1 MWEQK
6 KDLTFLFWMKIWMML
21 LKIMRPLEYSGV
33 LIDRVTEIT
42 GNNYSK

>member
-1 MWEQK
+1 MREQE

-21 LKIMRPLEYSGV
+21 LKIMKPLEYSGV

-42 GNNYSK
+42 SNNYSN

>member
-6 KDLTFLFWMKIWMML
+6 KDLTFLFWMML